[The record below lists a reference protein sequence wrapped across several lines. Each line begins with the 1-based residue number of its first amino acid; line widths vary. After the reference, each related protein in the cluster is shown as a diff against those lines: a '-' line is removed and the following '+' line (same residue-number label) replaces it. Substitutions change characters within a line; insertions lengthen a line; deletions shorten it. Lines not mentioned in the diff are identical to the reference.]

1 MTNYCLTIRAPDDEN
16 IEQVYRILEK
26 ETYMH
31 GYWDSFVPPN
41 VIEFKVISSSIRIEG
56 IKSEIQSIYSEKNEC
71 NFSSKPL
78 NENTYN
84 ILQEFFLNG

>member
-16 IEQVYRILEK
+16 IEQVYRILEG

-31 GYWDSFVPPN
+31 GYCNSFVPPN
-41 VIEFKVISSSIRIEG
+41 VVEFKVISSCLRIGG
-56 IKSEIQSIYSEKNEC
+56 IISEIRRIYSEKDEC
-71 NFSSKPL
+71 NFSFKPL
-78 NENTYN
+78 DKNTYN